1 MIQEHAAVNVPPP
14 TVPEVRASLERLL
27 GPDFSGIW
35 AAVCVQARIAPEAQ
49 LISETEFDELLEAM
63 CARGSI
69 CRVIAMSWKIRRTA
83 ARKLAEIGR

>member
-1 MIQEHAAVNVPPP
+1 MIRSTASTDIATP
-14 TVPEVRASLERLL
+14 TVPEVRESLERLL
-27 GPDFSGIW
+27 GPEFTDVW
-35 AAVCVQARIAPEAQ
+35 QDVCLRACIAPEAHM
-49 LISETEFDELLEAM
+49 ITDVEFDELLEAM

>member
-1 MIQEHAAVNVPPP
+1 MTRASTTHDVSPP
-14 TVPEVRASLERLL
+14 TVPEVRESLERLL
-27 GPDFSGIW
+27 GPDFAEVW
-35 AAVCVQARIAPEAQ
+35 QAVWVQSRIAPEAHM
-49 LISETEFDELLEAM
+49 ITDVEFDDLLEAM

>member
-1 MIQEHAAVNVPPP
+1 MTRTTTSADIATP
-14 TVPEVRASLERLL
+14 TVPEVRESLERLL
-27 GPDFSGIW
+27 GPAFAEVWQD
-35 AAVCVQARIAPEAQ
+35 VCLRARVSPEAHM
-49 LISETEFDELLEAM
+49 ITDVEFDELLEAM